1 MDRVEIYA
9 ELSKRVRYMRLSDEQ
24 PVFDAYELALY
35 AKLSA
40 LTDAVYGD
48 MLTLDAAK
56 HKLDAYI
63 RSLHSQ
69 EGSIRI

>member
-1 MDRVEIYA
+1 MDRAEIYA

-35 AKLSA
+35 EKLSA

-48 MLTLDAAK
+48 MLTLDTAK
-56 HKLDAYI
+56 QRLDAYI
-63 RSLHSQ
+63 RNLQ
-69 EGSIRI
+69 PKEGSIRI